1 MPKKGKKK
9 EKTAGAAKAEGDQQ
23 EEIKDVGFIFSDN
36 YRTALN
42 MSLNMDGSRSSL
54 CCATHPCLIWSS
66 PTLWRPC
73 AQVRGSE
80 MLSAK
85 LLSST
90 EGNFFDKNKVLVELI
105 RSKSSTKSLP
115 RKTLTPP
122 LRIRAPP
129 RVNPQVGTLSHRL
142 QPLQR

>member
-23 EEIKDVGFIFSDN
+23 EEIKDVGFIFSHN

-90 EGNFFDKNKVLVELI
+90 EGNFCNINKVPCRVDKVQIFDKK
-105 RSKSSTKSLP
+105 
-115 RKTLTPP
+115 PP
-122 LRIRAPP
+122 KEDPNATIK
-129 RVNPQVGTLSHRL
+129 NSGTS
-142 QPLQR
+142 QG